1 MPKVKTT
8 CSDLKNI
15 PKKYILFSM
24 VIFLFIQ
31 HTQAQQSKSTRD
43 SLRKEIINMR
53 LRDNFTP
60 KDTVYI
66 NRLIDL
72 AKAFRFYNN
81 DSLLLTS
88 QQALKHSLA
97 IDYKLGEIKSL
108 NSLGYFY
115 STKGNHIKSIFYYK
129 KSYRKALAIKNL
141 EYCIRLHNNI
151 GIEYDYLGDYAMAL
165 REYLKGIDIAK
176 GIENKIWVSILN
188 ENIGLLYSGQKNYAE
203 ALIYLKITKK
213 VNDIIKDDIS
223 SAVTESNLASIYLD
237 SGNTEYSMHYIN
249 KSITVFER
257 EKIMDWLAYAFRI
270 KGEIYSKQKKYKW
283 ALFWY
288 NQSQMLHDKS
298 IEDKSEEIWMLTG
311 KAKAHLG
318 MKNDSLSEICAKK
331 AFEISNILKDNESI
345 KESAKILYKI
355 NKYRNNYSNALMYH
369 EIFQKLADTI
379 SQNASKKNLVMLKT
393 KLDYDKQKENIIS
406 ANEKAMAKQKNY
418 IYASL
423 GIALILCIL
432 TFLVT
437 RSERIQKKLNKEL
450 KSKKLD
456 LEKNERE
463 LIDINET
470 KTKLFSIIGHD
481 LRAPIGAFQG
491 ILNLYKTG
499 EVGQKEFMA
508 FVPKLRTDINN
519 IAFTLNNLLS
529 WGQTQMNGSVTKP
542 SIVYMENV
550 VLENINL
557 LSEIAN
563 IKSIKLVSKIPEKT
577 MVWSDIDQIDIV
589 VRNLISNALK
599 FTPKNG
605 MVTIGAME
613 NHQDWEFYVEDTGIG
628 MNIETQNKIFT
639 KNSNITTY
647 GTNNEKGTGLGLML
661 CKEMIEN
668 NKGSIWLKSTP
679 KKGTCFYFTVPKAN
693 KKYEKAS

>member
-1 MPKVKTT
+1 MPKIKTNYYG
-8 CSDLKNI
+8 LNNI
-15 PKKYILFSM
+15 PKKYILLSM
-24 VIFLFIQ
+24 VVFLCIQ
-31 HTQAQQSKSTRD
+31 YTQAQQSKKD
-43 SLRKEIINMR
+43 SLRTEIINMR
-53 LRDNFTP
+53 LHDNFTP

-66 NRLIDL
+66 NKLLNL
-72 AKAFRFYNN
+72 ANTLRYYNN

-88 QQALKHSLA
+88 QQSLNHSLE
-97 IDYKLGEIKSL
+97 IGYKLGEVKSL
-108 NSLGYFY
+108 NQIGNYY
-115 STKGNHIKSIFYYK
+115 SAKGNRVKSVFYFEKAYK
-129 KSYRKALAIKNL
+129 KALAINNL
-141 EYCIRLHNNI
+141 EYCIGLHNDI
-151 GIEYDYLGDYAMAL
+151 GIEYDHLGDYAMAL

-176 GIENKIWVSILN
+176 EVGDKKSLSLLN
-188 ENIGLLYSGQKNYAE
+188 ENVGLLYGGQKNYAE
-203 ALIYLKITKK
+203 ALIYLKKAEKI
-213 VNDIIKDDIS
+213 NDIIKDDIS
-223 SAVTESNLASIYLD
+223 SAITKSNLASLYLE
-237 SGNTEYSMHYIN
+237 SGNIEYSMYHIN

-288 NQSQMLHDKS
+288 SQSQMLYDKNV
-298 IEDKSEEIWMLTG
+298 EDKIEELWMLAG

-318 MKNDSLSEICAKK
+318 MEKDNLSEVCAKK
-331 AFEISNILKDNESI
+331 AFEISNELKNNEGI
-345 KESAKILYKI
+345 KESAEILYKI
-355 NKYRNNYSNALMYH
+355 NKSRNNYSNALRYH

-393 KLDYDKQKENIIS
+393 TLDYNKQKEELINT
-406 ANEKAMAKQKNY
+406 NEKALAKQKNY
-418 IYASL
+418 IYATLS
-423 GIALILCIL
+423 ILFILSIL

-437 RSERIQKKLNKEL
+437 RSERVQKRLNKEL
-450 KSKKLD
+450 YSKKVA
-456 LEKNERE
+456 LEKNEHE
-463 LIDINET
+463 LIGINET

-499 EVGQKEFMA
+499 EVNQKEFLS
-508 FVPKLRTDINN
+508 FVPKLRADINH
-519 IAFTLNNLLS
+519 IGFTLNNLLL
-529 WGQTQMNGSVTKP
+529 WGQTQMNGSVTMP
-542 SIVYMENV
+542 SIVCMENV

-563 IKSIKLVSKIPEKT
+563 AKSIKIVSKIPENA

-599 FTPKNG
+599 FTPENG
-605 MVTIGAME
+605 MVTVGARE
-613 NHQDWEFYVEDTGIG
+613 NNYDWEFYVEDTGIG
-628 MNIETQNKIFT
+628 IDIETQKKIFA

-661 CKEMIEN
+661 CKEMIDN
-668 NKGSIWLKSTP
+668 NKGNIWLKSIP
-679 KKGTCFYFTVPKAN
+679 EKGTCFYFTVPKTN